1 MPSALI
7 LQAASP
13 WRQQILN
20 RLAQVNQ
27 NVVLF
32 RDEELTV
39 PVDIHPPRF
48 GEWLDHRSLLLAVEP
63 EAPER
68 HSAGLCLATLNG
80 HAVASLAIHTP
91 GSTSL
96 DRWECSTDE
105 TGQLFEVLTQRIV
118 NPSAQVAIPTDLVHQ
133 HRAASPS
140 HLFDFEKQP
149 VFIQDEA
156 LAWIPHEKSDIA
168 AICPGSFFPLHEGH
182 RKMREAAEIFLGG
195 RILFELTVRNADKPP
210 LDYLSIETRASQFAP
225 GELVLSAVPRFDQKA
240 ELFPDCA
247 FVVGYD
253 TALRI
258 LDRRFY
264 PQGELE
270 SALDWIAQRN
280 CRFLVASRRIGSQ
293 IRSRNDLEIPSGY
306 ANLFEDLPGFLADV
320 SSSEIREAYWRGE
333 TETGPVPLF

>member
-1 MPSALI
+1 MRSALI
-7 LQAASP
+7 LQAVSP
-13 WRQQILN
+13 WRQQLLN
-20 RLAQVNQ
+20 RLAEENQ
-27 NVVLF
+27 NVSLF

-39 PVDIHPPRF
+39 PVDIHPPRI
-48 GEWLDHRSLLLAVEP
+48 GEWLDHRSLMLAVETDSP
-63 EAPER
+63 EHR
-68 HSAGLCLATLNG
+68 SAGLCLATLKDR
-80 HAVASLAIHTP
+80 AVASLAIHTP
-91 GSTSL
+91 DSTSL
-96 DRWECSTDE
+96 DRLECSTDE
-105 TGQLFEVLTQRIV
+105 TGQLFELLTQRIA
-118 NPSAQVAIPTDLVHQ
+118 NPSVQVKIPTGLVYQ
-133 HRAASPS
+133 HRTASSS
-140 HLFDFEKQP
+140 HIFDFEQQP
-149 VFIQDEA
+149 VFILDED
-156 LAWIPHEKSDIA
+156 LEWIPHEKSDIA

-182 RKMREAAEIFLGG
+182 RTMRDAAEAFLGG

-210 LDYLSIETRASQFAP
+210 LDFLSLETRACQFAP

-270 SALDWIAQRN
+270 SALNRIAQRN
-280 CRFLVASRRIGSQ
+280 CRFVVASRRAGS
-293 IRSRNDLEIPSGY
+293 RLCTRDNLEIPAKF

-333 TETGPVPLF
+333 TETGPVPIF

>member
-1 MPSALI
+1 M
-7 LQAASP
+7 
-13 WRQQILN
+13 
-20 RLAQVNQ
+20 NQ
-27 NVVLF
+27 NVALF
-32 RDEELTV
+32 HDEELTL
-39 PVDIHPPRF
+39 PVDIHPTRF
-48 GEWLDHRSLLLAVEP
+48 GEWLDHRSLQLAVETD
-63 EAPER
+63 APEH

-80 HAVASLAIHTP
+80 RAVASLAIHTP

-105 TGQLFEVLTQRIV
+105 AGQLFEVLTQRIA
-118 NPSAQVAIPTDLVHQ
+118 NPCAEVAIPTGLVHQ
-133 HRAASPS
+133 HRTASS
-140 HLFDFEKQP
+140 SYLFDFEQHP
-149 VFIQDEA
+149 VFILDED
-156 LAWIPHEKSDIA
+156 LKWIPHEKSDIA

-182 RKMREAAEIFLGG
+182 RRMRDAAEAFLGG
-195 RILFELTVRNADKPP
+195 RALFELTVRNADKPP
-210 LDYLSIETRASQFAP
+210 LDFLSLETRACQFAP
-225 GELVLSAVPRFDQKA
+225 GELLLSAVPRFDQKA

-270 SALDWIAQRN
+270 SALDRIAQRN